1 VAMADPAQAA
11 RVAIIAYAE
20 NKAHLAAPPVVEPV
34 AVVDGYALADWTA
47 GPKEGEALL
56 VMRDGKWHVVAF
68 ENSSLAD
75 AHYLVVRYHVPSAD
89 ASKLVKTLLAAE
101 KREHIRP

>member
-1 VAMADPAQAA
+1 MLADAAQAA

-20 NKAHLAAPPVVEPV
+20 NTARLGVGPIVEPV

-47 GPKEGEALL
+47 GPKQGEALL

-75 AHYLVVRYHVPSAD
+75 AHYLTVRYKVPADEASA
-89 ASKLVKTLLAAE
+89 LVETLLAAE
-101 KREHIRP
+101 KRENIRP

>member
-1 VAMADPAQAA
+1 VLADAAQAA

-20 NKAHLAAPPVVEPV
+20 NKAHLGVPPVVEPV

-47 GPKEGEALL
+47 GRKEGEALL
-56 VMRDGKWHVVAF
+56 VLRDGKWRVVAF

-75 AHYLVVRYHVPSAD
+75 AHYLTVRYHVPASD
-89 ASKLVKTLLAAE
+89 ASALVKTLLEAE
-101 KREHIRP
+101 KRENVRP